1 RPRADG
7 RVPRGP
13 AFDRVA
19 APGDRRGGWARIG
32 RDRTR
37 RPPRPPAGRSV
48 LTRFSLVVVL
58 LVAVGLVGAPA
69 PAVGAGATVDVV
81 VDGGQRFQPIDG
93 FGVNANPKLWN
104 GGELRAAIDE
114 LVGLGSTLWR
124 VDIDGNS
131 TWEAHN

>member
-1 RPRADG
+1 MLKWSSQ
-7 RVPRGP
+7 V
-13 AFDRVA
+13 VA
-19 APGDRRGGWARIG
+19 
-32 RDRTR
+32 
-37 RPPRPPAGRSV
+37 
-48 LTRFSLVVVL
+48 LLVV
-58 LVAVGLVGAPA
+58 VGLVGVRAPV
-69 PAVGAGATVDVV
+69 VGAGATVDVV

-131 TWEAHN
+131 AWEAQNDDADPFAFNWGYYNTVYE